1 MSSLKYDALVKK
13 FEAEVAEAKAILEV
27 YFTNAAGI
35 GEHPQII
42 EEMDKQIDKLATAEG
57 KLETLVKLVSIHEEQ
72 KEGE

>member
-35 GEHPQII
+35 GGHPDII
-42 EEMDKQIDKLATAEG
+42 REMDKQINKLATAEG
-57 KLETLVKLVSIHEEQ
+57 KFEMLTKLVSIHEEQ
-72 KEGE
+72 RVGE